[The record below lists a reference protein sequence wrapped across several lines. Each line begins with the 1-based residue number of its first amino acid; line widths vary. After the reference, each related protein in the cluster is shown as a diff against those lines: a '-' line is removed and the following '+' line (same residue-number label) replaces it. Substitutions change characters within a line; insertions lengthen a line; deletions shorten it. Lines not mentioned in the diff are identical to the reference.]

1 MTHEPI
7 TAGPEPGG
15 AARSSQRQWLSER
28 RYLNEHR
35 YELARAA
42 QELYPASWRVAGTP
56 LLSRPEW
63 LPAEPVSLDAVTL
76 SWRPGRHSTV
86 IDGTEPASAGV
97 RPIRDGGVRYGSY
110 AAAAGA
116 LSRPRLFENRT
127 CYRLLEASAPAGE
140 ARLAFGTGRYFDVIN
155 VCEAVAHEM
164 AAGTLVRQDPG
175 SSLTLTELPLRSK
188 IGDPFDLRRR
198 PVMTGISTLTLRLD
212 RGAGDARMLL
222 HWRDPARVASGGG
235 LYQVVPVGMFQPSH
249 DAEWNLVNDFS
260 LWRSIGRE
268 LSEELLG
275 TSESYGSDAA
285 PIDYGRWPFH
295 AALTDG
301 RQAGTLRGY
310 LLGLG
315 TDPLTL
321 VTDLLTVLVFDAG
334 LFDAALGGLVR
345 HNDEG
350 RIVTGPGP
358 AGGAAGVPFSA
369 SSVERF
375 TTAGAM
381 QPAGAALLRLAW
393 QHRKVLL
400 NV

>member
-1 MTHEPI
+1 V
-7 TAGPEPGG
+7 
-15 AARSSQRQWLSER
+15 ARRSQRQWLSER

-35 YELARAA
+35 YELTRAA

-63 LPAEPVSLDAVTL
+63 LAAEPVSLDAVAL
-76 SWRPGRHSTV
+76 SWRPGRHGTV
-86 IDGTEPASAGV
+86 VDGTEPASAGV
-97 RPIRDGGVRYGSY
+97 RPMRDGVRYGSY
-110 AAAAGA
+110 AAAVGA
-116 LSRPRLFENRT
+116 LSRPRLFEDRT
-127 CYRLLEASAPAGE
+127 CYRLLEASAPAGG
-140 ARLAFGTGRYFDVIN
+140 AHLAFGTGRYFDVIN
-155 VCEAVAHEM
+155 VCEAVAHEI

-175 SSLTLTELPLRSK
+175 APLTLTGLPLRSK
-188 IGDPFDLRRR
+188 IGDPLDLRRR

-212 RGAGDARMLL
+212 RGAGDPRMVL

-235 LYQVVPVGMFQPSH
+235 LYQVAPVGMFQPSH
-249 DAEWNLVNDFS
+249 DAEWNLANDFS
-260 LWRSIGRE
+260 LWRSITRE

-295 AALTDG
+295 TALTDG
-301 RQAGTLRGY
+301 RRAGALRGY

-321 VTDLLTVLVFDAG
+321 VTDLLTVIVFDAG

-345 HNDEG
+345 RNDEG
-350 RIVTGPGP
+350 RMVTGPGP
-358 AGGAAGVPFSA
+358 PGGAAGVAFSA

-375 TTAGAM
+375 TTAEAM

-400 NV
+400 KM